1 LSAVGVSSQPL
12 TVDQPSA
19 REKSLPDIDLLKNLE
34 LYRTCSLWAIR
45 IKAVRGNASIGQTA
59 VAGEVIYVVYGA
71 IAAAL
76 FFDFVNG
83 FHDAANSIATVV
95 GTRVLRPLQ
104 AVSIAATANFIG
116 PFIFGTAVAAT
127 VGKGIITPE
136 FSTLYVIF
144 AGLIGAIVWDLIT
157 WWFGLPSSS
166 SHALIGGL
174 VGSALIA
181 GGLEGIVFSGIEK
194 VLTFMVVSPAI
205 GFVIAAG
212 FTVAIM
218 LAFRRTPSAK
228 VNRAFGKLQVVS
240 SAFFSLTHGAND
252 GQKTMGVITALL
264 IAGGLLDAKEFT
276 VPLWVILSAAAA
288 IALGTFFGGWR
299 IVKTM
304 AFRLTNLKPF
314 QGFAA
319 ETGGGA
325 ILTSMAWLGIPVST
339 THAISGAIMG
349 TGSTKRLSAV
359 RWGLGKRIVYA
370 WIITIPASAGIA
382 AGVLLLMNA
391 IGLR

>member
-1 LSAVGVSSQPL
+1 LA
-12 TVDQPSA
+12 
-19 REKSLPDIDLLKNLE
+19 EE
-34 LYRTCSLWAIR
+34 L
-45 IKAVRGNASIGQTA
+45 
-59 VAGEVIYVVYGA
+59 IYVVYGA

-104 AVSIAATANFIG
+104 AVSIAATANFAG
-116 PFIFGTAVAAT
+116 PFVFGTAVAAT
-127 VGKGIITPE
+127 VGKGIIQPE

-181 GGLEGIVFSGIEK
+181 GGLNALVFSGIEK
-194 VLTFMVVSPAI
+194 VLVFMVVSPSV
-205 GFVIAAG
+205 GFAIAAG
-212 FTVAIM
+212 FTIAIM
-218 LAFRRTPSAK
+218 LAFRKTPSVK
-228 VNRAFGKLQVVS
+228 VNRAFGKLQVAS

-264 IAGGLLDAKEFT
+264 IAGGLLDAKEFV

-304 AFRLTNLKPF
+304 AFRLTNLKPY

-391 IGLR
+391 IGIR

>member
-1 LSAVGVSSQPL
+1 M
-12 TVDQPSA
+12 
-19 REKSLPDIDLLKNLE
+19 
-34 LYRTCSLWAIR
+34 
-45 IKAVRGNASIGQTA
+45 
-59 VAGEVIYVVYGA
+59 VYGA

-104 AVSIAATANFIG
+104 AVCMAAVANFAG
-116 PFIFGTAVAAT
+116 PFVFGTAVAAT
-127 VGKGIITPE
+127 VGKGIIQPE
-136 FSTLYVIF
+136 FSTVYVIL
-144 AGLIGAIVWDLIT
+144 AGLVGAIIWDLVT

-174 VGSALIA
+174 VGSALMV
-181 GGLEGIVFSGIEK
+181 GGLQALVYSGVEK
-194 VLTFMVVSPAI
+194 VLVFMVVSPSV
-205 GFVIAAG
+205 GFAIAAG
-212 FTVAIM
+212 FGLAI
-218 LAFRRTPSAK
+218 LYFLGRSAPGK
-228 VNRAFGKLQVVS
+228 VNRVFGRLQIVS

-264 IAGGLLDAKEFT
+264 IAGGMLQTDKFI
-276 VPLWVILSAAAA
+276 VPIWVILGAAAA
-288 IALGTFFGGWR
+288 IAFGTFFGGWR

-304 AFRLTNLKPF
+304 AFRLTNLKPY
-314 QGFAA
+314 QGFCA

-349 TGSTKRLSAV
+349 AGSTKRLSAV
-359 RWGLGKRIVYA
+359 RWGLGRRIVYA
-370 WIITIPASAGIA
+370 WIITIPASAGLA
-382 AGVLLLMNA
+382 AASLLIIRA
-391 IGLR
+391 ITG